1 MVPAMNSVYPLPMR
15 PVRPVEVVEL
25 VASASS
31 MTVGPSKGV
40 KRLHD
45 VDEKD

>member
-1 MVPAMNSVYPLPMR
+1 
-15 PVRPVEVVEL
+15 L
-25 VASASS
+25 VASAGS